1 MFQDSRKKAADTAR
15 SEGRDRQEDRQGP
28 RSVWWL
34 ALGTLLSAAACWFWV
49 IPTVWPQAR
58 ANTAAGESRLA
69 RVQPRDVDG
78 AFASMDGS
86 ADFLARFKPGN
97 RKCAEPLAWVMVSR
111 PPGFATGP
119 IRIRSGNY
127 VSPLFELTD
136 APQRVAIPFPAPY
149 QVGQGILSVLASGS
163 NPIISLFPS
172 WHPRVYGQ
180 ASVQVRWTPDED
192 GKCAPGNG

>member
-1 MFQDSRKKAADTAR
+1 MLRDSRKTTAVDTAW
-15 SEGRDRQEDRQGP
+15 SEDRARP
-28 RSVWWL
+28 RTRSVWWL

-58 ANTAAGESRLA
+58 ANTTGTGDSRLA
-69 RVQPRDVDG
+69 RVQPGDVDG
-78 AFASMDGS
+78 ALTSMDGP
-86 ADFLARFKPGN
+86 ADFFAKFKPGT

-136 APQRVAIPFPAPY
+136 APQRVAIPYPAPY
-149 QVGQGILSVLASGS
+149 QVGQGILSVLSTGS
-163 NPIISLFPS
+163 TPIISLFPS
-172 WHPRVYGQ
+172 WRPRVSGQ
-180 ASVQVRWTPDED
+180 ASVPVHWDPDAD
-192 GKCAPGNG
+192 GKCGQGNG